1 MRDSE
6 AILTAGRAVM
16 AEARL
21 QALEARSE
29 RDGKAI
35 LCLDSRWFHDRA
47 EVCSVRVDHYHGTYS
62 YGEEEWDGGYV
73 SISRDDAFKLVLEVT
88 R

>member
-1 MRDSE
+1 MRDPE
-6 AILTAGRAVM
+6 AILAAGRAVM

-21 QALEARSE
+21 QALEARCE

-47 EVCSVRVDHYHGTYS
+47 EVCSVRIDHDHGTYFYS
-62 YGEEEWDGGYV
+62 EEEWDGGSV
-73 SISRDDAFKLVLEVT
+73 PISRDAAFKLVLEVT